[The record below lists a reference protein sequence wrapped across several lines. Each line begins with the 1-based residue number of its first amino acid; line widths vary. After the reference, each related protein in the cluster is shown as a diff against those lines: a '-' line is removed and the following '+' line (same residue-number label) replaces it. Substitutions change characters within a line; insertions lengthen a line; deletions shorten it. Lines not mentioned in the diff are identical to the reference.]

1 MSAVTSPY
9 GPAEMLSDSVY
20 NYATTRRGAADQ
32 DSDSQYEAQA
42 QLQIT
47 SSIQSKPRNKRKNF
61 KPISSRMAEI
71 SDESERDD
79 DEPEVVEESSSEILE
94 YERKTMLLPADER
107 SKQRLNNNE
116 ASPMDLSVA
125 TRPPSSEADDDSAD
139 SLRHKFIL
147 EQLRSQKF
155 YSPGTEARS
164 PNSDSSDRSGSG
176 VLDAESSRLD
186 DQDIQFEDERGNDV
200 DGEVEIEERKPFE
213 GMREYAE
220 STMQELLAI
229 YGLAGG
235 ELAKSVSRQL
245 PPTFLNP
252 NVGQQAQGKMKVKEE
267 KDASSMAPGS
277 PPTPPHT
284 PQSPQRAIPS
294 LSNLSQSCQTSN
306 ANSPNLQ
313 QQQQQ
318 QQSQQHQSQEQQQQQ
333 QQQQHPIHAVTNS
346 PLSQILVQN
355 PALAQLLQQNP
366 AILSQNPQLAQ
377 LLQQNLQAQMGSVL
391 FQNVKREESEDS
403 RVPPTIASLAA
414 MKVEAADP
422 KVSALL
428 RQSMSPVADSLMSG
442 SKTSVSQPIID
453 YSRYVRRYASSQE
466 CGSTYCKELGCREHF
481 HCLDCSGRVFVKKE
495 EMIRHF
501 KWHKKR
507 DESLQHGFMRYS
519 PTDDCS
525 EKHPGRSCP
534 HNRKQTHYHCIH
546 ENCDKVYIST
556 SDVQMHANYHRK
568 DSAIIQ
574 EGFQRFRAT
583 ESCATDHC
591 PFAGQRTTHFHCRRP
606 GCRFTFK
613 NKADM
618 DKHKSYHIKDEQLAR
633 DGFKKFMKSEAC
645 PFDQCRF
652 SRVCNHIHCIRPY
665 CSYVLH
671 SSGQLFSHKRK
682 HDRHDTELAYRKY
695 KPVTTVGGIR
705 PPGSWA
711 PDELSAQSLS
721 LSLNGE
727 SSNEGRGSPSYYSLE
742 DSFQSASD
750 LAMDLTAPTTT
761 ITASGSSV
769 NLEQQQQPQQ
779 LTATELAYLIP
790 ATSDCA
796 CNAGREHHHCGLDR
810 CGATLKDPREV
821 KEHLKEHE
829 TQERITDA
837 FFEEGGC
844 DDNCPYADK
853 EKHYHCNWE
862 NCREVILST
871 DKPFRRLQHYKI
883 HEYSRQL
890 NLSCSSHALSSDVTL
905 THLTNIDAMF
915 RRKRGRPPKNRVIEI
930 WSGGDPATHTHDSP
944 QAIFTSFKLPKPQT
958 PNLTSNMLMDDREG
972 SVSPS
977 NSLGEPDGFATYNS
991 EGCPDTA
998 CVLRSTR
1005 HHHCSQLR
1013 CHFSTDRPDQL
1024 LMHSK
1029 DFHDNVDIPPGFA
1042 FYDKMVDCRLAGCHS
1057 NRVNRH
1063 FHCTRP
1069 NCGYSFVRY
1078 STMALHEKQHS
1089 SGHIE
1094 SCGQESSNQECQTQ
1108 LQSLIQETKPRI
1120 QVKNPA
1126 ELIEKLDESLTAADQ
1141 ESRSI
1146 IEDKESELASPDN
1159 SKTTVV
1165 RAAGTY
1171 YPVSGPPS
1179 EPALPG
1185 VVLSMRTSVHQES
1198 PVIPSMSTTSPH
1210 TLYGPE
1216 QSCSR
1221 PFCKLKRKNHY
1232 HCNACNQAFS
1242 ELDRLVAH
1250 IAKHSTGAILS
1261 QQQHDMVSPSPN
1273 QLQHDYIT
1281 QLSQKHDFMSPNA
1294 QMAQNIQNFQSQMQR
1309 QMQQTLNQ
1317 QSQSKDI
1324 KLEKPRCSIDI
1335 GVQNVPNVKR
1345 EPSEIA
1351 CRDEGNNTAIDNHE
1365 NGQLAQPPIQP
1376 SNVQQPSI
1384 PTSFELDLSH
1394 GFHFPSPAV
1403 MAAMNQQIALMNQAL
1418 PPFLQHGGMYAGGPG
1433 LMFAPGLPPTNF
1445 LPPARDEN
1453 PLASLA
1459 ANLNLNK
1466 RSLSPPDAN
1475 SPEAKKQRLHHSM
1488 RMLKDE
1494 PVPEG
1499 YVRFR
1504 FNEDCRYPHCG
1515 YREHQTHFHCM
1526 RQDCGY
1532 SFCDKTRFVQHTA
1545 RHERLDTLM
1554 GGDFQQ
1560 YRANVPCG
1568 RAQCAY
1574 TSSLGSM
1581 QNKASHFHC
1590 LKCDFVC
1597 TDTNKVVAHR
1607 RQHAK
1612 LDSIAAAGFQKFTP
1626 SQPCGAVQCQ
1636 HSGKQTHY
1644 HCLQCQYAVLG
1655 LAQMSAHKYRHMD
1668 T

>member
-9 GPAEMLSDSVY
+9 GPTEMLSESVY
-20 NYATTRRGAADQ
+20 NYATTRRDATDQ
-32 DSDSQYEAQA
+32 DSDSQFDAQA
-42 QLQIT
+42 QLQLAN
-47 SSIQSKPRNKRKNF
+47 IQKPTRNKRKNF
-61 KPISSRMAEI
+61 KPISSRMAEV
-71 SDESERDD
+71 SDESEHD
-79 DEPEVVEESSSEILE
+79 DEDPEAVEEASSNEILE
-94 YERKTMLLPADER
+94 YERKTLLLPTEER

-125 TRPPSSEADDDSAD
+125 TRPPSSEGDDDSGD
-139 SLRHKFIL
+139 SYRHKFII

-155 YSPGTEARS
+155 YSLGAEIQS
-164 PNSDSSDRSGSG
+164 PTSESSEKSGSDSN
-176 VLDAESSRLD
+176 RLD
-186 DQDIQFEDERGNDV
+186 DGQFEDEQGQ
-200 DGEVEIEERKPFE
+200 EVENERGMDEKRPFE

-235 ELAKSVSRQL
+235 ELARSVSRQL

-252 NVGQQAQGKMKVKEE
+252 PSGQQPQGKVKVKEE
-267 KDASSMAPGS
+267 KEASSMAPGS

-284 PQSPQRAIPS
+284 PQSPPRQNS
-294 LSNLSQSCQTSN
+294 SSQSSQTQN
-306 ANSPNLQ
+306 ANSPIISIQ
-313 QQQQQ
+313 QQG
-318 QQSQQHQSQEQQQQQ
+318 
-333 QQQQHPIHAVTNS
+333 VNNS

-366 AILSQNPQLAQ
+366 SILTQNPQLAQ
-377 LLQQNLQAQMGSVL
+377 LLQQNFHVQMGNVL
-391 FQNVKREESEDS
+391 FQGARRDDGEEA
-403 RVPPTIASLAA
+403 RVPPTIANLAA
-414 MKVEAADP
+414 MKVDAADP

-428 RQSMSPVADSLMSG
+428 RQSMSPGAENLMSG
-442 SKTSVSQPIID
+442 AKSIPQPIID
-453 YSRYVRRYASSQE
+453 YSRYVRRYSSGQE
-466 CGSTYCKELGCREHF
+466 CGSAYCKELGCREHF
-481 HCLDCSGRVFVKKE
+481 HCLDCSGRVFIKKE

-519 PTDDCS
+519 PTDDCA
-525 EKHPGRSCP
+525 ERHPSRSCP
-534 HNRKQTHYHCIH
+534 HNKKQTHYHCIH
-546 ENCDKVYIST
+546 DNCDKVYIST

-583 ESCATDHC
+583 ESCEAEHC
-591 PFAGQRTTHFHCRRP
+591 SFAGQRTTHFHCRRQ
-606 GCRFTFK
+606 GCRYTFK

-618 DKHKSYHIKDEQLAR
+618 DKHKSYHIKDEQFTR

-645 PFDQCRF
+645 PFEQCRF
-652 SRVCNHIHCIRPY
+652 SKVCNHIHCIRPQ

-671 SSGQLFSHKRK
+671 SSGQLISHKRK
-682 HDRHDTELAYRKY
+682 HERNDSELAYRKY
-695 KPVTTVGGIR
+695 KQLGGNR
-705 PPGSWA
+705 PPGTWM
-711 PDELSAQSLS
+711 PDEISSQSLS

-727 SSNEGRGSPSYYSLE
+727 SSNEGRGSPFYSMD

-750 LAMDLTAPTTT
+750 LAMDLTSPSTGPSTG
-761 ITASGSSV
+761 ASQSIEQASPIQ
-769 NLEQQQQPQQ
+769 LQQQQ
-779 LTATELAYLIP
+779 LTPGELAFLAP
-790 ATSDCA
+790 ASADCS
-796 CNAGREHHHCGLDR
+796 CQFGREHHHCGLDR
-810 CGATLKDPREV
+810 CGATLRDPREV
-821 KEHLKEHE
+821 REHLREHE

-844 DDNCPYADK
+844 DDTCPYFDK

-862 NCREVILST
+862 NCREVILAT

-890 NLSCSSHALSSDVTL
+890 DLSCTSHALSPDVTL

-930 WSGGDPATHTHDSP
+930 WSGGDPTTHTQDSP
-944 QAIFTSFKLPKPQT
+944 QAIFTSFKLPKPTT
-958 PNLTSNMLMDDREG
+958 PTLTINTLSDEREG
-972 SVSPS
+972 SVSPT
-977 NSLGEPDGFATYNS
+977 NSVGEQEGFVTYNS
-991 EGCPDTA
+991 EGCLDSA
-998 CVLRSTR
+998 CSLKTTR
-1005 HHHCSQLR
+1005 HHHCSQIR
-1013 CHFSTDRPDQL
+1013 CHFSTERPDQL

-1029 DFHDNVDIPPGFA
+1029 DFHDNVDILPGFA
-1042 FYDKMVDCRLAGCHS
+1042 FFDKMIDCRLPGCHS

-1063 FHCTRP
+1063 FHCTRA

-1078 STMALHEKQHS
+1078 STMSLHEKQHHGTSDQQS
-1089 SGHIE
+1089 SE
-1094 SCGQESSNQECQTQ
+1094 QNQESLQIIP
-1108 LQSLIQETKPRI
+1108 QSLIHETKPRI

-1126 ELIEKLDESLTAADQ
+1126 ELIEKQEMDNME

-1146 IEDKESELASPDN
+1146 IDDKEQPQIPSPDTN
-1159 SKTTVV
+1159 KTTVV

-1185 VVLSMRTSVHQES
+1185 AMLSMRTSVHQETQ
-1198 PVIPSMSTTSPH
+1198 VIPSTSSNSPH
-1210 TLYGPE
+1210 ILYGPD

-1261 QQQHDMVSPSPN
+1261 QQQQHEITPQSSN
-1273 QLQHDYIT
+1273 HIQHDYLA
-1281 QLSQKHDFMSPNA
+1281 QLSQKHDFMTQNV
-1294 QMAQNIQNFQSQMQR
+1294 QMAQNIHNFQNQMQR
-1309 QMQQTLNQ
+1309 QMQQTLGQMAQQPQAKEIKLESPRLSNENNQVNLIKREPTENLRDEGTTNTHDNENGQISQPLPPSVQ
-1317 QSQSKDI
+1317 QSQ
-1324 KLEKPRCSIDI
+1324 
-1335 GVQNVPNVKR
+1335 VP
-1345 EPSEIA
+1345 P
-1351 CRDEGNNTAIDNHE
+1351 G
-1365 NGQLAQPPIQP
+1365 
-1376 SNVQQPSI
+1376 
-1384 PTSFELDLSH
+1384 FELDLSH

-1403 MAAMNQQIALMNQAL
+1403 MAAAMNQQIALINQAL
-1418 PPFLQHGGMYAGGPG
+1418 PPFLQHGSMYPGAPG
-1433 LMFAPGLPPTNF
+1433 LMFAPGLPPANF
-1445 LPPARDEN
+1445 LPPGRDEN

-1459 ANLNLNK
+1459 ANLNLK
-1466 RSLSPPDAN
+1466 RSLSPTDSN
-1475 SPEAKKQRLHHSM
+1475 SVDAKKQRLHHSM

-1494 PVPEG
+1494 PVPDG

-1668 T
+1668 G

>member
-1 MSAVTSPY
+1 MAPRRVECELRFLAFPGSKDPESAPASVSDAPV
-9 GPAEMLSDSVY
+9 PFSSAEMLSDSVY
-20 NYATTRRGAADQ
+20 NYATTRRGTADQ
-32 DSDSQYEAQA
+32 DSDSQYEGQA

-47 SSIQSKPRNKRKNF
+47 SIQKPRNKRKNF
-61 KPISSRMAEI
+61 KPISSRMVEV
-71 SDESERDD
+71 SDESEKED
-79 DEPEVVEESSSEILE
+79 DELEALEESSSEILE
-94 YERKTMLLPADER
+94 YERKTMLLPAEDR

-116 ASPMDLSVA
+116 VSPMDLSVA
-125 TRPPSSEADDDSAD
+125 TRPPSSEADDDSGD

-147 EQLRSQKF
+147 EQLRSQKL

-164 PNSDSSDRSGSG
+164 PNSESSEKSGSG
-176 VLDAESSRLD
+176 VLDTESGRLD
-186 DQDIQFEDERGNDV
+186 DTPFEDDRGQDG
-200 DGEVEIEERKPFE
+200 DGETECEERKPFE

-252 NVGQQAQGKMKVKEE
+252 PTGHQPHGKVKVKEE

-284 PQSPQRAIPS
+284 PQSPPRHNPPP
-294 LSNLSQSCQTSN
+294 SNLSQSCQTSN

-318 QQSQQHQSQEQQQQQ
+318 HQQQESNQQ
-333 QQQQHPIHAVTNS
+333 QQQQHQSLHAMANT

-355 PALAQLLQQNP
+355 PAVAQLLQQNP

-377 LLQQNLQAQMGSVL
+377 LLQQNLQVQIGSVL
-391 FQNVKREESEDS
+391 FQNVRREEPEEP

-422 KVSALL
+422 KVS
-428 RQSMSPVADSLMSG
+428 
-442 SKTSVSQPIID
+442 
-453 YSRYVRRYASSQE
+453 
-466 CGSTYCKELGCREHF
+466 
-481 HCLDCSGRVFVKKE
+481 
-495 EMIRHF
+495 
-501 KWHKKR
+501 
-507 DESLQHGFMRYS
+507 
-519 PTDDCS
+519 
-525 EKHPGRSCP
+525 
-534 HNRKQTHYHCIH
+534 
-546 ENCDKVYIST
+546 
-556 SDVQMHANYHRK
+556 
-568 DSAIIQ
+568 
-574 EGFQRFRAT
+574 
-583 ESCATDHC
+583 
-591 PFAGQRTTHFHCRRP
+591 
-606 GCRFTFK
+606 
-613 NKADM
+613 
-618 DKHKSYHIKDEQLAR
+618 DKHKSYHIKDEQLSR

-645 PFDQCRF
+645 PFEQCRF
-652 SRVCNHIHCIRPY
+652 SRVCNHIHCIRPH

-682 HDRHDTELAYRKY
+682 HERHETELAYRKY
-695 KPVTTVGGIR
+695 KQINAVGGIR
-705 PPGSWA
+705 PPGSWP
-711 PDELSAQSLS
+711 PDDLSTQSLS

-727 SSNEGRGSPSYYSLE
+727 SSNEDRGSPSYYSLD
-742 DSFQSASD
+742 DSFQSGSD

-761 ITASGSSV
+761 VTASGSSTV
-769 NLEQQQQPQQ
+769 TVDHQHQQQQQSQQ
-779 LTATELAYLIP
+779 LTATELAYLVP
-790 ATSDCA
+790 ATADCP
-796 CNAGREHHHCGLDR
+796 CHIGREHHHCGLDR
-810 CGATLKDPREV
+810 CGTALKDPREV
-821 KEHLKEHE
+821 REHLREHE

-844 DDNCPYADK
+844 DDSCPYADK

-958 PNLTSNMLMDDREG
+958 PSLTPNPMIEEREG

-977 NSLGEPDGFATYNS
+977 NSLGEPEGFSTYNPD
-991 EGCPDTA
+991 GCPDPA

-1042 FYDKMVDCRLAGCHS
+1042 FFDKMVDCRLAGCHS

-1078 STMALHEKQHS
+1078 STMAMHEKQHS
-1089 SGHIE
+1089 SHDDRPE
-1094 SCGQESSNQECQTQ
+1094 CSSNQECQTQ
-1108 LQSLIQETKPRI
+1108 IQPMVQETKPRI

-1126 ELIEKLDESLTAADQ
+1126 ELIEKPEESLASDM
-1141 ESRSI
+1141 ENRSI
-1146 IEDKESELASPDN
+1146 MDEKESEIPSPDVN
-1159 SKTTVV
+1159 KTTVV

-1198 PVIPSMSTTSPH
+1198 PVLPSTSSASPH

-1261 QQQHDMVSPSPN
+1261 QQQHDLTSQAPS
-1273 QLQHDYIT
+1273 QMQHDYLA
-1281 QLSQKHDFMSPNA
+1281 QLSQKHDFMAQNA
-1294 QMAQNIQNFQSQMQR
+1294 QMAQNIQNFQNQMQR
-1309 QMQQTLNQ
+1309 QMQQTLGQISQ
-1317 QSQSKDI
+1317 QTQVKEVKI
-1324 KLEKPRCSIDI
+1324 EPTRCGSDV

-1345 EPSEIA
+1345 EPSEVS
-1351 CRDEGNNTAIDNHE
+1351 RDDGNNSVMDNNE
-1365 NGQLAQPPIQP
+1365 NGQLSQP
-1376 SNVQQPSI
+1376 SMPTSVQQSPV

-1394 GFHFPSPAV
+1394 GFHFPNPAV

-1418 PPFLQHGGMYAGGPG
+1418 PPFLQHGGMYTGGPG

-1445 LPPARDEN
+1445 LPPTRDEN

-1466 RSLSPPDAN
+1466 RSLSPPDSN

-1626 SQPCGAVQCQ
+1626 SQPCGGVQCQ

>member
-61 KPISSRMAEI
+61 KPISSRMAEV

-94 YERKTMLLPADER
+94 YERKTMLLPAEER

-116 ASPMDLSVA
+116 ASPMDLSVT

-155 YSPGTEARS
+155 YSPGAEARS
-164 PNSDSSDRSGSG
+164 PNSDSSERSGSG

-186 DQDIQFEDERGNDV
+186 DQDIQFEDERANDV
-200 DGEVEIEERKPFE
+200 DGEIEIEERKPFE

-252 NVGQQAQGKMKVKEE
+252 NAGQQVQVGKIKVKEE

-294 LSNLSQSCQTSN
+294 LGNLSQSCQTSN

-313 QQQQQ
+313 QQHQQQHQQQQ

-333 QQQQHPIHAVTNS
+333 QQHSMQHAMTNL

-366 AILSQNPQLAQ
+366 TILSQNPQLAQ
-377 LLQQNLQAQMGSVL
+377 LLQQNLQAQMGNVL
-391 FQNVKREESEDS
+391 FQNVRREESENS

-466 CGSTYCKELGCREHF
+466 CGNTYCKELGCREHF

-525 EKHPGRSCP
+525 EKHPGRACP

-618 DKHKSYHIKDEQLAR
+618 DKHKSYHIKDEQLSR

-645 PFDQCRF
+645 PFEQCRF
-652 SRVCNHIHCIRPY
+652 SRVCNHIHCIRPH

-682 HDRHDTELAYRKY
+682 HERHESEIAYRKY
-695 KPVTTVGGIR
+695 KQITAVGGAR

-727 SSNEGRGSPSYYSLE
+727 SSNEDRGSPSYYSLE

-750 LAMDLTAPTTT
+750 LAMDLTAPTTA
-761 ITASGSSV
+761 IAASGSSV
-769 NLEQQQQPQQ
+769 NLDQQQQQQQQHQQSQQ
-779 LTATELAYLIP
+779 LTAAELAYLVP

-821 KEHLKEHE
+821 REHLKEHE

-844 DDNCPYADK
+844 DDSCPYADK

-890 NLSCSSHALSSDVTL
+890 NLSCPSHALSSDVTL

-972 SVSPS
+972 SISPS
-977 NSLGEPDGFATYNS
+977 NSLGEPEGFATYNA

-998 CVLRSTR
+998 CVLRSTK

-1089 SGHIE
+1089 SSHAE
-1094 SCGQESSNQECQTQ
+1094 SCIQESNNQEYQTQ
-1108 LQSLIQETKPRI
+1108 VQPLVQEAKPRI

-1126 ELIEKLDESLTAADQ
+1126 ELIEKHDESLTVADQ

-1146 IEDKESELASPDN
+1146 IEDKESELASPD
-1159 SKTTVV
+1159 SGKTT
-1165 RAAGTY
+1165 
-1171 YPVSGPPS
+1171 
-1179 EPALPG
+1179 
-1185 VVLSMRTSVHQES
+1185 ES
-1198 PVIPSMSTTSPH
+1198 PVMPSISSTSPH
-1210 TLYGPE
+1210 TVYGPE

-1294 QMAQNIQNFQSQMQR
+1294 QIAQNIQNFQNQMQR

-1345 EPSEIA
+1345 EPPEIA
-1351 CRDEGNNTAIDNHE
+1351 CRDEGNNTAIDSHE

-1418 PPFLQHGGMYAGGPG
+1418 PPFLQHSAMYAGGPG
-1433 LMFAPGLPPTNF
+1433 LMFAPALPPTNF

-1459 ANLNLNK
+1459 ANLNLTK

-1475 SPEAKKQRLHHSM
+1475 SIDAKKQRLHHSM

-1626 SQPCGAVQCQ
+1626 SQPCGVVQCQ

-1668 T
+1668 S